1 MAPVIHP
8 GHIGLRSLGALGHHD
23 DYPDYPDVDL
33 DPIARFIL
41 VFVFSFMA
49 ITFLLVFLKLAG
61 ICLLACMIGC
71 RNGPEERIVYRVSA
85 SASKPSRPARL
96 RWTAAK
102 RSDGRERQRR
112 REGEG

>member
-33 DPIARFIL
+33 DPLARFIL
-41 VFVFSFMA
+41 VFCVSFLV
-49 ITFLLVFLKLAG
+49 ITMLLVFLKLCG

-71 RNGPEERIVYRVSA
+71 RAGPEERVVYRVSTA
-85 SASKPSRPARL
+85 SCR
-96 RWTAAK
+96 
-102 RSDGRERQRR
+102 RQR
-112 REGEG
+112 GSM